1 MVEEAGV
8 FSEDKP
14 DGKLGGLRAASLIQV
29 SGVDTLKDALV
40 NQQRQSC
47 LQPPH
52 FQLRADLCLSE
63 KLIESFF
70 FPFCSRSKIH
80 TLGLFSNIISS

>member
-14 DGKLGGLRAASLIQV
+14 DGKLRGLRAASLIQV
-29 SGVDTLKDALV
+29 SGVETLKDALV
-40 NQQRQSC
+40 IQQRQSC

-63 KLIESFF
+63 KPIESFSP
-70 FPFCSRSKIH
+70 PFVLELKSIIRVI
-80 TLGLFSNIISS
+80 SNIISS